1 MKNNAEQISDA
12 LDNLDIKSM
21 SFVQLR
27 RLNAALSD
35 ALERIAAVPVGRS
48 TDDTQGDTVRTAIP
62 PRQDR

>member
-1 MKNNAEQISDA
+1 MKNNAEEISDA

-35 ALERIAAVPVGRS
+35 AIERIAAASASRS
-48 TDDTQGDTVRTAIP
+48 YDDTLGDTVRTAIP
-62 PRQDR
+62 SVTKP